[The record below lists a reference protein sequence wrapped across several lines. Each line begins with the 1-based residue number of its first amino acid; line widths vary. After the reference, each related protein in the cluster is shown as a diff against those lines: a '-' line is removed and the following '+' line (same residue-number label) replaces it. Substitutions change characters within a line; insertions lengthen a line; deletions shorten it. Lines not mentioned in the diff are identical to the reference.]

1 MANTVDDFVSSVKV
15 TATVPENQALITTLR
30 LLSLADEEIQNEL
43 IPLVTS
49 LNQEFFVTI
58 EVEQTVAGQ
67 QTYKIPYRSI
77 GRTLRDLKVVSNN
90 TTSSLTKIAIEDE
103 DEFNIASRV
112 MGFNIKGDKIWLYP
126 TPTDASLGLKKYYL
140 FRPSKLV
147 ETSAAARI
155 TGISGNI
162 ITCSSVPS
170 DFVAGVLVDFVEGQS
185 GYSTLAYDQTITN
198 VVGVQVTV
206 ATPPTD
212 LEVGDYLTMAE
223 ETPVIQFP
231 DEMYSY
237 LVQRTAK
244 RILEAI
250 GDFEGSK
257 IIAERLPQARKNI
270 EKLLAPRTEGA
281 STKIIQRNGLIRG
294 RRNIKYFRGNVF

>member
-1 MANTVDDFVSSVKV
+1 MANTVDDFVASVKL
-15 TATVPENQALITTLR
+15 TATVPENQALITTPR

-90 TTSSLTKIAIEDE
+90 TTASLTKIAIEDE
-103 DEFNIASRV
+103 DDYNIASRV

-126 TPTDASLGLKKYYL
+126 TPTDAALGLKKYYF

-162 ITCSSVPS
+162 LTCSSVPA

-185 GYSTLAYDQTITN
+185 GYSTLAFDQSITN
-198 VVGVQVTV
+198 VAGTQVTV

-250 GDFEGSK
+250 GDFDGSK

-270 EKLLAPRTEGA
+270 EKLLAPRIEGA
-281 STKIIQRNGLIRG
+281 NTKIIQRNGLIRG